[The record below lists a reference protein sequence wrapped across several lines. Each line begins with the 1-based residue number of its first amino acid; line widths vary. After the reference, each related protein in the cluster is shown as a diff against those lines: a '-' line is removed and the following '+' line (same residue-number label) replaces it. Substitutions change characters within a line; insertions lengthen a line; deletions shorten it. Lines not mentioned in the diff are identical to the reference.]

1 MKLVEF
7 IKMSIQEKKNQ
18 EFLMLS
24 NNVDY
29 LSFSY
34 WRINSACRL
43 ILKTTRRVNI
53 ITRSIINSRK
63 DL

>member
-1 MKLVEF
+1 MTGIITNMNNKPSSYNETRGIYQNVN
-7 IKMSIQEKKNQ
+7 SRKKNQ

-34 WRINSACRL
+34 
-43 ILKTTRRVNI
+43 
-53 ITRSIINSRK
+53 
-63 DL
+63 